1 MRICF
6 GNIVK
11 SRVPLTYLINYEFDT
26 AAMSCPVL
34 NVNAVLYLYL
44 GSTFARLK
52 PIASNAEL
60 SISEG
65 ADGDE

>member
-1 MRICF
+1 
-6 GNIVK
+6 
-11 SRVPLTYLINYEFDT
+11 
-26 AAMSCPVL
+26 MSCPML
-34 NVNAVLYLYL
+34 NVNADLHLYL

-52 PIASNAEL
+52 PITSNAEL